1 MKNVDDNCEE
11 ERVRFQLISHQ
22 GQNGCQSGGGGGG
35 KGGGG
40 GGGEPEDHAVG
51 VEGEGEVA
59 GVSVRI

>member
-35 KGGGG
+35 

-59 GVSVRI
+59 GVSVRIQV

>member
-22 GQNGCQSGGGGGG
+22 GQNGCQSGGGGG
-35 KGGGG
+35 
-40 GGGEPEDHAVG
+40 EPEDHAVG

-59 GVSVRI
+59 GVSVRIQV

>member
-35 KGGGG
+35 
-40 GGGEPEDHAVG
+40 GEPEDHAVG

-59 GVSVRI
+59 GVSVRIQV

>member
-35 KGGGG
+35 G

-59 GVSVRI
+59 RVSVRIQV

>member
-35 KGGGG
+35 
-40 GGGEPEDHAVG
+40 EPEDHAVG

-59 GVSVRI
+59 GVSVRIQV

>member
-35 KGGGG
+35 